1 MNYNDLLKQFTETP
15 AMNIGGHFGV
25 VDNNKRNI
33 LARKDANFSNV
44 MRAIVSTHK
53 ELLDNPE
60 MLNKVAEMVK
70 AEMNVEE
77 TIKTK

>member
-15 AMNIGGHFGV
+15 AINMGGHFGV

-33 LARKDANFSNV
+33 LLRKDASFDNI

-60 MLNKVAEMVK
+60 MLNIVAEMVK
-70 AEMNVEE
+70 AEMNPEHVM
-77 TIKTK
+77 TK